1 MNVPTEA
8 PVDTSHT
15 ALPLDDD
22 LHGPDQVIPDDG
34 KPFLAIRN
42 SIAAGDIDHAQDLI
56 CDLSPEEYEQWQ
68 QYQASKMTVEALR
81 VQGRKF

>member
-1 MNVPTEA
+1 METQTEV

-15 ALPLDDD
+15 ALPLDGD
-22 LHGPDQVIPDDG
+22 LRGPDQVIPDDG

-42 SIAAGDIDHAQDLI
+42 SIASGDIDHAQDLI
-56 CDLSPEEYEQWQ
+56 CSLTPEEHEQWQ
-68 QYQASKMTVEALR
+68 QYQTSKMTVEALR